1 MRGGRE
7 LLGPGPGLLPGV
19 LGPSPPR
26 GARRLAGPAVGPSL
40 FPSPATLS
48 PPPEGPWVASERVL
62 TPSSSPR
69 PVASAQP
76 PQGLS
81 PTPTRTCNWPWLR
94 QQGRL
99 GGGLTHSP
107 QLWLG
112 LCPLSP
118 EAPLTG
124 APCTPTNPRWAP
136 DLCSTK
142 LLTADG
148 QRGQHRDSEG
158 RAGGESGG
166 RTGLG
171 RGEGP
176 AADVRGR
183 AGRGTALSPAPARVS
198 ALWGAR
204 KRHAQL

>member
-40 FPSPATLS
+40 FLSPATLS

-62 TPSSSPR
+62 TQSSSPR

-94 QQGRL
+94 QQVRL

-124 APCTPTNPRWAP
+124 APCTPANPRWAP

-148 QRGQHRDSEG
+148 QRGQHTET
-158 RAGGESGG
+158 AKA
-166 RTGLG
+166 GLG
-171 RGEGP
+171 ERAE
-176 AADVRGR
+176 
-183 AGRGTALSPAPARVS
+183 AGRG
-198 ALWGAR
+198 WGGAR
-204 KRHAQL
+204 AQPRTCAGGRDAELP